1 MMAAKKLKANMIFN
15 TFAGKGTYC
24 PIVHTTGTSPVEG
37 SSLRLPGWAAKPSM
51 ARILNLTACNPI

>member
-1 MMAAKKLKANMIFN
+1 MIFN
-15 TFAGKGTYC
+15 TIVRKGTYC
-24 PIVHTTGTSPVEG
+24 LMELTTGTSLVDG